1 MFFDVDGM
9 MLPFY
14 SFFFFFFFGGV
25 GVGGGFGTKY
35 QSPTL
40 AVSKIDYVHVS
51 NIGINHNYCHQHN
64 YLLLDHN
71 FML

>member
-25 GVGGGFGTKY
+25 GGGGGKRIYFSFFLWETFI
-35 QSPTL
+35 L
-40 AVSKIDYVHVS
+40 H
-51 NIGINHNYCHQHN
+51 
-64 YLLLDHN
+64 
-71 FML
+71 